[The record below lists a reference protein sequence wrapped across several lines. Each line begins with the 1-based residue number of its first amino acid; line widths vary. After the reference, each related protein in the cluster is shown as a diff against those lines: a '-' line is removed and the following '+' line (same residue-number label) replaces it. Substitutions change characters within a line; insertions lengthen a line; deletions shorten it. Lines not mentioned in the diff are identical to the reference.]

1 MTAKPPPLVPPY
13 PSIGHLPGSRTGP
26 RDRTVSTSMARACT
40 DPSAAR
46 ADTTVTV
53 QEKLDGS
60 CVMVARVGGVV
71 TALGREGR
79 RASESP
85 NVGRRMFARWV
96 AREAARFEALLDA
109 NEEERAVGEWLAL
122 VHGTRYAL
130 THEPF
135 VLFDLVTGG
144 GRRETVRAPSVVV
157 EARARAHAFTTPRV
171 LHRGA
176 PLPIATARALLGA
189 NGHHGA
195 HEGAEGVVY
204 RVERGDR
211 VFVVAKVV
219 EPSKVDGA
227 LLPENTGAPALF
239 NFHDGIDD

>member
-1 MTAKPPPLVPPY
+1 MTAKPAPLVPPY

-26 RDRTVSTSMARACT
+26 RDRTVSVSMARACT

-60 CVMVARVGGVV
+60 CVMVARIAGVV

-96 AREAARFEALLDA
+96 AREAARFEALLGA
-109 NEEERAVGEWLAL
+109 AGEERAVGEWLAL
-122 VHGTRYAL
+122 VHGTRYELA
-130 THEPF
+130 HEPF
-135 VLFDLVTGG
+135 VLFDLVTGNAHEPTI
-144 GRRETVRAPSVVV
+144 RTPSRVV
-157 EARARAHAFTTPRV
+157 EERARAHGFATPRV

-176 PLPIATARALLGA
+176 PLPIAEARALLGA
-189 NGHHGA
+189 HGHHGA
-195 HEGAEGVVY
+195 REGAEGVVY

-211 VFVVAKVV
+211 VLIVAKVV